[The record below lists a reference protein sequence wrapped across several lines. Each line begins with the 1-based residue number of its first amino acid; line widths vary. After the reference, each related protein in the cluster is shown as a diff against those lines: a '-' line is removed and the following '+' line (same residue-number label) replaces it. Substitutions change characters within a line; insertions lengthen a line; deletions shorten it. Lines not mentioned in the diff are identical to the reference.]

1 MLITL
6 LVFLAIIA
14 LLVFVHELGH
24 FLVAKWN
31 GVVVEEFAFGF
42 KPRIWG
48 KKIGETFY
56 AINAVPLGGYVKMLG
71 EGDDAAGP
79 GSFKSKTI
87 FQRFQVMV
95 AGAVMNLLLGWVL
108 LTILFWVGFQPLFPG
123 VAKDPFVHQTST
135 VLVTGVSAGSPAQT
149 AGLKAGDQIVAING
163 EKSATAQEFIA
174 SVGSFLGQPVNL
186 TVKENN
192 VAKTVVVTPRV
203 HPPAGQGAIG
213 VALTS
218 SGNVK
223 AGLLAAPAA
232 AIYETGRIIGLS
244 VAGFGHFVAT
254 LVAHQRVSQDVTGLV
269 GVGVLTGVAR
279 RLGLTY
285 LAQLVVMITIGLGV
299 INLLPILPLDGGQIV
314 ALGYEKAAGRP
325 LNEKQLNALVAIGL
339 GIVLLLFV
347 VVTYKDIVRFNI
359 FQRI

>member
-48 KKIGETFY
+48 KQIGETFY

-71 EGDDAAGP
+71 EGDQSNAP
-79 GSFKSKTI
+79 GSFKTKTI

-123 VAKDPFVHQTST
+123 VARDPFVHQTST
-135 VLVTGVSAGSPAQT
+135 VLVTGIAANSPAES
-149 AGLKAGDQIVAING
+149 AGLKSGDQIIAING
-163 EKSATAQEFIA
+163 QKSATAEEFIA
-174 SVGSFLGQPVNL
+174 TVGNFLGQPIQL
-186 TVKENN
+186 SVKESDTT
-192 VAKTVVVTPRV
+192 KTVMLTPRV

-223 AGLLAAPAA
+223 AGLFAAPAA
-232 AIYETGRIIGLS
+232 ALYETGRIIGLS
-244 VAGFGHFVAT
+244 ITGFGHFVSG
-254 LVAHQRVSQDVTGLV
+254 LVVHQQVSPDVTGLV

-285 LAQLVVMITIGLGV
+285 LIQLVIMITIGLGV
-299 INLLPILPLDGGQIV
+299 VNLLPILPLDGGQIV

-325 LNEKQLNALVAIGL
+325 LNDKQMSALVAVGL
-339 GIVLLLFV
+339 AIVLLLFV
-347 VVTYKDIVRFNI
+347 VVTYKDILRFNI
-359 FQRI
+359 FGRL